1 MTHKIFALVIIL
13 LSFNYS
19 IFHIEKDNDIFIIMG
34 SEFIYS
40 ILFPVSDSDEE
51 MIVTYFDD
59 DLLCFVT
66 VGYHFYQ
73 PNDKEVLKA
82 ICNSRNNSI
91 GIEKDYYNSV
101 IRYICIAYDVDFLN
115 NGTVLLTC
123 ITNGKISYCIDNWYN
138 IHLNQ

>member
-1 MTHKIFALVIIL
+1 
-13 LSFNYS
+13 
-19 IFHIEKDNDIFIIMG
+19 
-34 SEFIYS
+34 
-40 ILFPVSDSDEE
+40 